1 MTEYQKGT
9 IPSMSKPLLPPT
21 SDFVFKLIFG
31 DKRNVNDLI
40 AFLQAVLDLPAS
52 EYDYITFTDPAVKK
66 EFKDDKAGVLD
77 VKIHT
82 TSGYVIDVEIQ
93 VDPRSPLRERIMYYS
108 SKMFTEQ
115 IGSGDDYDVICR
127 VICIVITDYILVVDD
142 AAYRHKFHLYDEKT
156 GTELTNLLE
165 VHTLELPKLPVTD
178 DHTELWDWLRF
189 FKVKKEE
196 ELKMVE
202 QQAPALRNVVVRLR
216 ELSADD
222 EARLLYEK
230 RELAR
235 LDRDTITNRA
245 VREAKQDEKRETA
258 RRMKADGMSIVSIA
272 AYTDLPAA
280 EIKTL

>member
-1 MTEYQKGT
+1 
-9 IPSMSKPLLPPT
+9 
-21 SDFVFKLIFG
+21 
-31 DKRNVNDLI
+31 
-40 AFLQAVLDLPAS
+40 LQAVLDLPVS

-93 VDPRSPLRERIMYYS
+93 VDPRSPLQERIMFYS

-115 IGSGDDYDVICR
+115 IGSGDDYDVMRR
-127 VICIVITDYILVVDD
+127 VICIVITDYTLLPDET
-142 AAYRHKFHLYDEKT
+142 AYRHKFHLYDEKT
-156 GTELTNLLE
+156 CTELTNLLE
-165 VHTLELPKLPVTD
+165 VHTLELPKLPVKD
-178 DHTELWDWLRF
+178 DDTELWDWLQF
-189 FKVKKEE
+189 VKVKKEE
-196 ELKMVE
+196 DLEMIE

-235 LDRDTITNRA
+235 LDRDTITHRA
-245 VREAKQDEKRETA
+245 VRNAKQEGTQEAKRETA
-258 RRMKADGMSIVSIA
+258 RRMKAKGYSVNDIIGL
-272 AYTDLPAA
+272 TDLSAA
-280 EIKTL
+280 EIETL